1 MSLERK
7 QTDHGK
13 MKALFTTAGRQMERL
28 GQTEELLE
36 TLAREELTENGN
48 WCSYQQD
55 NAPELN
61 I

>member
-1 MSLERK
+1 MEAFFR
-7 QTDHGK
+7 TID
-13 MKALFTTAGRQMERL
+13 RQMEQW

-48 WCSYQQD
+48 WCSYQRD

-61 I
+61 L